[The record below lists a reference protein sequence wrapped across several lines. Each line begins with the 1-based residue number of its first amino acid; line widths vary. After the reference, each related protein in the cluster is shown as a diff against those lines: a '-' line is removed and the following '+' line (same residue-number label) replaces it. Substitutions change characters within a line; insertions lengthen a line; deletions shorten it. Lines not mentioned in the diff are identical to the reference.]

1 MGLDMYLSK
10 KTYVK
15 QWSHNKPE
23 DQFEVSVKKGGVTY
37 PNINP
42 ERVSYVT
49 EEVMY
54 WRKANQIHGW
64 FCNNTNEVVADVKY
78 TLERS
83 DLEDLL
89 KVCKEV
95 LELINTSSKS
105 TTQVVGGWKNGEE
118 YMTDVEVYDNTD
130 EIMDLLPPTQGFFFG
145 GGEIDEW
152 YKQQI
157 EETIT
162 TLEEELLNP
171 DEYSEYEYYA
181 SW

>member
-15 QWSHNKPE
+15 RWSHNEPE
-23 DQFEVSVKKGGVTY
+23 NQFDVSVKKGGVTY
-37 PNINP
+37 PNVKP
-42 ERVSYVT
+42 ERISYVT

-64 FCNNTNEVVADVKY
+64 FVNNTSEITPDVQY
-78 TLERS
+78 RLERS

-95 LELINTSSKS
+95 LEILNTAPK
-105 TTQVVGGWKNGEE
+105 TKTQVVGGWKGGEE
-118 YMTDVEVYDNTD
+118 YMVDVEVYDNT
-130 EIMDLLPPTQGFFFG
+130 EKILELLPPTQGFFFG
-145 GGEIDEW
+145 SGEIDDW

-162 TLEEELLNP
+162 TLEEELSSE